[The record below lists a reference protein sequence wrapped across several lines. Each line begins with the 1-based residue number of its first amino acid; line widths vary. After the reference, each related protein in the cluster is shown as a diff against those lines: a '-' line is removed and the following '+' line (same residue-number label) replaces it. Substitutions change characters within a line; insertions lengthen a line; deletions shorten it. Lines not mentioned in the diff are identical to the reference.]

1 MDEALL
7 ALLEK
12 KEFAYI
18 TIRELCAAAG
28 VNRSTFYL
36 HYQNMTELLE
46 ESIAYMNRQFYECF
60 PFTRLSGA
68 VPDLCKGAPAAVSD
82 RPAAV
87 RRAALRGAVPLSVS
101 GGVFAVYGAAWHPG
115 AGAALHDTVL
125 SARNFSHCRA
135 VAGAGLPGAG
145 GRYHRDDFAVYA
157 HRGSHIETP
166 ARSIPG
172 RRCGHLRS
180 FFWFFCSLGSF

>member
-60 PFTRLSGA
+60 PPKHEDAAKAHFLSPAYLEPYRCIGKVELLPFHKMADFKWKALGLENRLA
-68 VPDLCKGAPAAVSD
+68 DTPEPEA
-82 RPAAV
+82 
-87 RRAALRGAVPLSVS
+87 AALREAESL
-101 GGVFAVYGAAWHPG
+101 F
-115 AGAALHDTVL
+115 
-125 SARNFSHCRA
+125 
-135 VAGAGLPGAG
+135 
-145 GRYHRDDFAVYA
+145 
-157 HRGSHIETP
+157 
-166 ARSIPG
+166 PG
-172 RRCGHLRS
+172 RSRDCRQP
-180 FFWFFCSLGSF
+180 

>member
-28 VNRSTFYL
+28 VNHSTFYL
-36 HYQNMTELLE
+36 HYQNITELLE

-60 PFTRLSGA
+60 PPKHEDTAKAHFLSPAYLEPYLTYVKEHRRLFRS
-68 VPDLCKGAPAAVSD
+68 

-101 GGVFAVYGAAWHPG
+101 GGVFAVYGAACIPERERPYMIQFY
-115 AGAALHDTVL
+115 LHGILAIVELWLEQD
-125 SARNFSHCRA
+125 CREP
-135 VAGAGLPGAG
+135 VDDIIEMIL
-145 GRYHRDDFAVYA
+145 RYTHTGEA
-157 HRGSHIETP
+157 T
-166 ARSIPG
+166 
-172 RRCGHLRS
+172 
-180 FFWFFCSLGSF
+180 